1 MTERPLFIDPIAVG
15 GGDDVDD
22 APAPRWFALV
32 ALVLLLAAGAYAA
45 AFWNGPGEDSP
56 HRFQPGLEVYERV
69 TTDGGAAAAT
79 PAPAH

>member
-22 APAPRWFALV
+22 APAPRWFMLL
-32 ALVLLLAAGAYAA
+32 ALVLLVAAASYAA
-45 AFWNGPGEDSP
+45 AFWNGPRDASP
-56 HRFQPGLEVYERV
+56 HRFQPGLETYESV
-69 TTDGGAAAAT
+69 TSGGGAT